1 MDHHAQ
7 QEHAH
12 HVAPTSMYLTIFAI
26 LMVCTVLTYFVW
38 TVDLGFMNIVV
49 ALGIAIFKATLVIT
63 YFMHVKWSPILSKM
77 AVAIALTFLAILLI
91 FLSLDYSSRSWQ
103 FRDRGWEN
111 HPVLRN

>member
-1 MDHHAQ
+1 MDNHQ

-12 HVAPTSMYLTIFAI
+12 HIAPTSMYMTIFFV
-26 LMVCTVLTYFVW
+26 LMICTGLTYFVW
-38 TVDLGFMNIVV
+38 TIDLGFMNIVV
-49 ALGIAIFKATLVIT
+49 ALAIAIFKATLVIT

-91 FLSLDYSSRSWQ
+91 FLSLDYSSRHWQ